1 MSFFSHGFVATNE
14 ASASEELHFAPLDP
28 TEPFTPIVLEGFKSP
43 TGPAQDET
51 ER

>member
-1 MSFFSHGFVATNE
+1 MGFVVCNE
-14 ASASEELHFAPLDP
+14 ASEELHFAPLDP
-28 TEPFTPIVLEGFKSP
+28 TKPFTPIVLEGFKSP